1 MEMEHFGG
9 PPPRPIRDDG
19 KRHHNKKAVKWLF
32 NKSKGQRLN
41 IFLLILANAIAS
53 LLSVAFAFAV
63 QKIIDGA
70 IDGDKQKLIY
80 GAIFIV
86 VIVIF
91 QFIFRIVISVLTE
104 YIRGKLEMLY
114 KSHIFSEILKKRYE
128 KISVYHSG
136 ELLNRLTSDVSVV
149 AEGITSI
156 VPTIVS
162 AVVRLVSAVIA
173 LIVID
178 FTFSFA
184 FIICGL
190 LVFFSVVLL
199 RGKLKSFHKTAQET
213 DGKVR
218 SYMQESIE
226 NLLAVKV
233 FSSEDKIEKHSGEL
247 QKENFKV
254 KMRRNKYS
262 VLGHSFHNFVFSAGY
277 IFALIYGAAK
287 IYAGGLTYGSLSAI
301 LQLVNNVQVP
311 FMSLA
316 VIFPKYYSMIASGER
331 LMEIEE
337 IDNETGKHCDNLDKL
352 YNDMQSICG
361 NNLVFSYGRN
371 AVLKNADFE
380 INKGDFVVVTGISG
394 IGKSTLIKLLLG
406 VYMPQCGEIYFS
418 ENNGNKI
425 HVDDGTRQLFSYVP
439 QGNMLFSG
447 TLKDN
452 ITFIKNDAKQEEI
465 DRAIKISCSYDF
477 ISELPDGINTVIGEG
492 GMGLSEGQIQ
502 RIAIARALLTNAK
515 ILILDE
521 ATSALDEETEKQF
534 LSNLK
539 EYKKDIT
546 LILISHKKAAF
557 SICDKEMTI
566 KNKKIITNVIKK
578 SN

>member
-1 MEMEHFGG
+1 
-9 PPPRPIRDDG
+9 
-19 KRHHNKKAVKWLF
+19 
-32 NKSKGQRLN
+32 
-41 IFLLILANAIAS
+41 
-53 LLSVAFAFAV
+53 
-63 QKIIDGA
+63 
-70 IDGDKQKLIY
+70 
-80 GAIFIV
+80 
-86 VIVIF
+86 
-91 QFIFRIVISVLTE
+91 
-104 YIRGKLEMLY
+104 
-114 KSHIFSEILKKRYE
+114 
-128 KISVYHSG
+128 
-136 ELLNRLTSDVSVV
+136 
-149 AEGITSI
+149 
-156 VPTIVS
+156 
-162 AVVRLVSAVIA
+162 
-173 LIVID
+173 
-178 FTFSFA
+178 
-184 FIICGL
+184 
-190 LVFFSVVLL
+190 
-199 RGKLKSFHKTAQET
+199 
-213 DGKVR
+213 
-218 SYMQESIE
+218 
-226 NLLAVKV
+226 
-233 FSSEDKIEKHSGEL
+233 
-247 QKENFKV
+247 
-254 KMRRNKYS
+254 
-262 VLGHSFHNFVFSAGY
+262 
-277 IFALIYGAAK
+277 
-287 IYAGGLTYGSLSAI
+287 
-301 LQLVNNVQVP
+301 
-311 FMSLA
+311 MSLA

-452 ITFIKNDAKQEEI
+452 ITFIKDDAKQEEI

-502 RIAIARALLTNAK
+502 RIAIARALLTDAK

-521 ATSALDEETEKQF
+521 ATSALDEDTERRF
-534 LSNLK
+534 LSNLR
-539 EYKKDIT
+539 EYENDIT

-566 KNKKIITNVIKK
+566 KNKKIITSIIKK